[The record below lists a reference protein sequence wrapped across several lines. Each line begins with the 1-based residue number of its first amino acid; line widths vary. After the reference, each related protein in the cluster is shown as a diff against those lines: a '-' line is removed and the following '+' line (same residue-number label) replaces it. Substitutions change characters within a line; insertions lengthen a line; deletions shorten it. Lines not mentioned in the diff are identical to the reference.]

1 MEADKG
7 VRRDKGIKKTVRG
20 ALQKYLETY
29 KQVTNNLLEHC

>member
-7 VRRDKGIKKTVRG
+7 VRRDKRIKKTVRG
-20 ALQKYLETY
+20 ALQKYLETH